1 MNNSEF
7 IAWFSVQFVKVQFV
21 KKKNIAFLVIMVDNY
36 KVMGFL

>member
-7 IAWFSVQFVKVQFV
+7 IAWFSVQIV
-21 KKKNIAFLVIMVDNY
+21 KKKNIAFLAIMVDNY

>member
-7 IAWFSVQFVKVQFV
+7 IAWFSVQFV
-21 KKKNIAFLVIMVDNY
+21 KKNIAFLVIMVDNY